1 MSVAGVTMENYRED
15 AEDFMV
21 FFKEGT
27 SDADLEKMCKGRCSF
42 TGHPNE
48 GGTAFAKIH
57 GWKQMEEL
65 VTENAGNIEI
75 LEPDAMDYLIPE
87 VETSDVDP
95 TVASWGLE
103 RVGVPQAS
111 NTGKDVHIYV
121 QDTGIRW
128 THNDFGSRA
137 SPAMDMTQGSVWE
150 CTGHGQC
157 GADVQG
163 HGTHCAGTAGG
174 KTYGTAPEAL
184 VYAIKTLSDQ
194 GSGARSWQISGI
206 DWVGSKGKRP
216 AVLSMSLGGAGTDRA
231 YTTAINQATSA
242 GVVVVVAAGNNDG
255 NACNFSPAFVES
267 AITVG
272 ATTSRDERASYSN
285 WGQCNNIMAP
295 GSNII
300 SAGVGSDTGAVALSG
315 TSMAC
320 PHVSGGVALLL
331 QQNASWDTPEILSR
345 LQSTSRTGFIDG
357 LKRGDPDFFLWVGD
371 GAAPTSAPTPAPAP
385 TPPPPKCPSF
395 AKEEEPDADGDCQCR
410 NREFCSTN
418 GVDRNCPTSA
428 GPGGWGGFYFLP
440 TCTQCRCYPLR
451 R

>member
-1 MSVAGVTMENYRED
+1 MSVAGVTMENYREG
-15 AEDFMV
+15 AEDFMIV
-21 FFKEGT
+21 FKEGT

-65 VTENAGNIEI
+65 VTENAGDIEI
-75 LEPDAMDYLIPE
+75 LEPDAMDYMIPE

-111 NTGKDVHIYV
+111 KTGKGVHIYV

-137 SPAMDMTQGSVWE
+137 SPAMDMSQDYVWE
-150 CTGHGQC
+150 CTGDDHC
-157 GADVQG
+157 GGDVHG
-163 HGTHCAGTAGG
+163 HGTHCAGSAGG
-174 KTYGTAPEAL
+174 KTYRTAPEAL

-194 GSGARSWQISGI
+194 GPGARSWQISGI
-206 DWVGSKGKRP
+206 DWVGSQGKRP
-216 AVLSMSLGGAGTDRA
+216 AVLSMSLGGRGTDRA
-231 YTTAINQATSA
+231 YTAAINQATNA

-272 ATTSRDERASYSN
+272 ATTSNDERASYSN
-285 WGQCNNIMAP
+285 YGACNAIMAP
-295 GSNII
+295 GSRIT
-300 SAGVGSDTGAVALSG
+300 SAAVGSDTGAVALTG

-320 PHVSGGVALLL
+320 PHVSGGAALLL
-331 QQNASWDTPEILSR
+331 QENPSWKTPEVLSR
-345 LQSTSRTGFIDG
+345 LLSTSRTGFIAG
-357 LKRGDPDFFLWVGD
+357 LKTDDPDFFLWVGD
-371 GAAPTSAPTPAPAP
+371 GAA
-385 TPPPPKCPSF
+385 
-395 AKEEEPDADGDCQCR
+395 
-410 NREFCSTN
+410 
-418 GVDRNCPTSA
+418 
-428 GPGGWGGFYFLP
+428 
-440 TCTQCRCYPLR
+440 
-451 R
+451 